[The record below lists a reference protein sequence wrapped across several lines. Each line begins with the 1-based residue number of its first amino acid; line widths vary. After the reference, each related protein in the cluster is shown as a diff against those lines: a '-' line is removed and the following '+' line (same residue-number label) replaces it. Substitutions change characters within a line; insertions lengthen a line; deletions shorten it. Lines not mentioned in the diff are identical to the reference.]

1 MKEHDFAL
9 ERRLRDLDKN
19 LHRRFTDTVFALQHI
34 LSNYKLIF
42 PDFTDHTELHTLNII
57 EFCNEIV
64 GDQIDNLNADEIY
77 CLLLGCYFHDT
88 GMGISQNDFVEF
100 SKQIDF
106 GNYFDNH
113 SKDNYPE
120 IIRNFHNE
128 YSGLFIKK
136 YAHFFE
142 FPTDAHLFSIIQISR
157 GHRKTELTDDKEYP
171 VAIEVPNSNNTIC
184 VKYLSALVRL
194 ADEIDVTAAR
204 NSKAIYDI
212 KTITKEIDL
221 IEFMKH
227 EAVKGLDIKQDEFIM
242 KVETDDEDI
251 FNKLTIVASKMQKT
265 LDYCRSAVNELTN
278 HKITQ
283 ERIKVVR
290 L

>member
-1 MKEHDFAL
+1 MKTNDFAL

-19 LHRRFTDTVFALQHI
+19 LHQRFTDTVFALQHI

-64 GDQIDNLNADEIY
+64 GDQINNLNADEIY

-157 GHRKTELTDDKEYP
+157 GHRKTELTDDQEYP
-171 VAIEVPNSNNTIC
+171 VALEVPNSNNTIC